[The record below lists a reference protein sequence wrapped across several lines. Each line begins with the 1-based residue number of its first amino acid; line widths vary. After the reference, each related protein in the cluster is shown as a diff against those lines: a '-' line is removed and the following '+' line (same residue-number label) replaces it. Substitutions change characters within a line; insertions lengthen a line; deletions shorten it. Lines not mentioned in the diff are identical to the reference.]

1 MTMATFRRRR
11 RRRRRG
17 GEGSSTFQVESDKSS
32 TFQVETGSDGS
43 TITRADADGRVLLE
57 GQLRKL
63 GGKRNDQWQTVNV
76 RLSSSGGLSWSSG
89 SALRDQAS
97 GSQKH
102 LSPAQIVS
110 VATYADIG
118 VYHAFEVVSAVKNG
132 KVYKFAAESDEKC
145 DAWIQAID
153 VVCIDARTKSVAASA
168 TGAGI
173 PQLTRGDHDSNSLAV
188 GDRVT
193 WDGEHQLIRRGSVGT
208 IIEIRADGKR
218 VVEFSKASRPI
229 RPEKLTLATDLASGV
244 AVRIDAPT
252 KSVAASGGDAGIPQS
267 TGGDHDS
274 NSLPVGDRAYFR
286 VEHRA
291 VIRSRS
297 TRDSEEVG
305 VLEEGDII
313 QVVEQR
319 RVDGVVRVRF
329 DRGWTSIESS
339 GGVRLLRKVDFGA
352 VASLAET
359 PTPTDEGPFGADRIM
374 DTTNNPLS
382 ASEFWTSLEARRTSR
397 QSAER
402 VVGRP
407 ADQQQRE
414 GPCPLF
420 VLCLIQS
427 CLLIYG
433 SFWLVFKLG
442 AISGVGEWV
451 TLAHLGAM
459 AAFAIAG
466 FSIMLACHN
475 LQALTDGSPRNSVWL
490 IPCFQGCVRGGYM
503 YEGFDSLG

>member
-1 MTMATFRRRR
+1 V
-11 RRRRRG
+11 G
-17 GEGSSTFQVESDKSS
+17 
-32 TFQVETGSDGS
+32 
-43 TITRADADGRVLLE
+43 TIIEIRAD
-57 GQLRKL
+57 
-63 GGKRNDQWQTVNV
+63 GKRVIEFSKASRPIRPEKLTLATD
-76 RLSSSGGLSWSSG
+76 L
-89 SALRDQAS
+89 AS
-97 GSQKH
+97 G
-102 LSPAQIVS
+102 
-110 VATYADIG
+110 VA
-118 VYHAFEVVSAVKNG
+118 VRV
-132 KVYKFAAESDEKC
+132 
-145 DAWIQAID
+145 DAP
-153 VVCIDARTKSVAASA
+153 TKSVATSA

-229 RPEKLTLATDLASGV
+229 RPEKLSLATDLASGV

-274 NSLPVGDRAYFR
+274 NSLFVGDRAYFR

-305 VLEEGDII
+305 VLEEGEII

-319 RVDGVVRVRF
+319 RVDGAVRVRF

-339 GGVRLLRKVDFGA
+339 GGVRLLRKVDHDSNSLAVGDRAYFRVEHRAVIRSRSTRDSEEVGVLEEGEIIQVVEQRRVDGAVRVRFDRGWTSIESTGGVRLLRKVDFGA

-359 PTPTDEGPFGADRIM
+359 LTPTDEGPFGADRIM
-374 DTTNNPLS
+374 DTTNNPL
-382 ASEFWTSLEARRTSR
+382 
-397 QSAER
+397 R
-402 VVGRP
+402 VDMRP
-407 ADQQQRE
+407 VDQQQRE

-433 SFWLVFKLG
+433 SWWLVFKLG
-442 AISGVGEWV
+442 AISGDGEWV
-451 TLAHLGAM
+451 ALAHLGAM
-459 AAFAIAG
+459 AAFAIGG
-466 FSIMLACHN
+466 FCVMLACQN
-475 LQALTDGSPRNSVWL
+475 LQQLTDGSPRNSVWL
-490 IPCFQGCVRGGYM
+490 IPCFRGCVRGGYE
-503 YEGFDSLG
+503 YDPNTIR